1 VSQVEKGRINKANLI
16 SYIKLVEKSKEGFP
30 VNQFGEV
37 NLNLIAKKC
46 GFNRGVFAKNKTMAG
61 LLDVSVKK
69 VGLKGGTN
77 KPAASDFL
85 SNKVS
90 EVEKTMGK
98 LRKSNA
104 VKSEE
109 ITALRHQ
116 TVILEAEN
124 TRLKNMASEDS
135 ESFDE
140 MIRTG
145 RRFTL

>member
-1 VSQVEKGRINKANLI
+1 VNQIEKGRINKANLI
-16 SYIKLVEKSKEGFP
+16 SYIKLVKASKKGFP
-30 VNQFGEV
+30 INQFGDV

-46 GFNRGVFAKNKTMAG
+46 GFNRGVFATNKTMAC
-61 LLDVSVKK
+61 LLDVAVKK

-85 SNKVS
+85 RNKVS

-109 ITALRHQ
+109 ITALRQQ
-116 TVILEAEN
+116 TVILEAEII
-124 TRLKNMASEDS
+124 RLKNTASEDS